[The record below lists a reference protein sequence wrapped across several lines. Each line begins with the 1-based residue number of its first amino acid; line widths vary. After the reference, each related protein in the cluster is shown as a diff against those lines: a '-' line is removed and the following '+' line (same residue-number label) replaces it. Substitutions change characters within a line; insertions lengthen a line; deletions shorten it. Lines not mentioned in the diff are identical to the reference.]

1 MAEQEAPAPLKS
13 LDSHDPTYVV
23 FINKTNENAEAWW
36 LNFSGIPVPYG
47 AISPGNALQMD
58 TYTTHPWVFRAS
70 DGFQLLANLS
80 EVYFPEV
87 GEYEEDGYPLYKRV
101 HVTAPVYSLQEY
113 CTRMIRKMVR
123 KEDVNKLEIAAFLKK
138 EISRAPNLRRDLKV
152 LAARRA
158 TNGS

>member
-58 TYTTHPWVFRAS
+58 TYTI
-70 DGFQLLANLS
+70 
-80 EVYFPEV
+80 

>member
-1 MAEQEAPAPLKS
+1 M
-13 LDSHDPTYVV
+13 H
-23 FINKTNENAEAWW
+23 
-36 LNFSGIPVPYG
+36 FS
-47 AISPGNALQMD
+47 A
-58 TYTTHPWVFRAS
+58 HPWVFRAS

-101 HVTAPVYSLQEY
+101 HVTAPGEITSSESSMFDLIMFFDSITRMFCVFLVYSLQEY

-123 KEDVNKLEIAAFLKK
+123 KEDVNKLEIPAYLKK
-138 EISRAPNLRRDLKV
+138 EISRQPNLRRDLKV

-158 TNGS
+158 ANGS